1 MKTPLT
7 IKIILF
13 ITVILA
19 STNINAQTD
28 SSRLTPTVTL
38 QARDIEYFVNFT
50 KQDVRWDKMDS
61 LFINKLSGSNAPS
74 GTTNVT
80 CDGIQARHWL
90 SFFEHERSND
100 ALYIDQGLFTR
111 FRTALNATSHSWLI
125 SRITASDTN
134 AQNMQSDLRTA
145 GRKRARKERD
155 DQ

>member
-1 MKTPLT
+1 MKPLFF
-7 IKIILF
+7 ISIIFL
-13 ITVILA
+13 
-19 STNINAQTD
+19 STSLKAQTD
-28 SSRLTPTVTL
+28 SSKLTPSVIL

-50 KQDVRWDKMDS
+50 KQDVKWDKMDS
-61 LFINKLSGSNAPS
+61 VFVNKLSGSNAPS

-90 SFFEHERSND
+90 SFFEYERNND
-100 ALYIDQGLFTR
+100 PLHIDQGLFNR
-111 FRTALNATSHSWLI
+111 FKTALNATSHSWLI